1 MIKTEES
8 KTFSFSDLKLDSALI
23 LKEIIDLTLE
33 KEYSFQL
40 RKDQNLKVVNFFLDL
55 KNLEIVLDANRFNVS
70 SWVNPTFND
79 SGMFKIGLIDYDL
92 FSFELDETESF
103 LKLSINKASMKSFLL
118 MKMIDESSNL
128 IINFIS
134 QLKRINNKTDGSAK
148 SYYSKSCYFKVED
161 LIFTEY
167 IILEFNKLLKK
178 DSYNP
183 ILNYFFKGLY
193 NFGFFNNTK
202 LFPCSD
208 FSKLLYYSS
217 LYLNKSQFNK
227 FQKMAIKHFK
237 TFDQSDGEIISL
249 VFEHL
254 IDGLGELNSITS
266 IEEVL
271 DLLEIKKLDAS
282 ILNPLYKDFTKD
294 DIKSI
299 SNLIKLEKVE
309 FDNSKKFQFH
319 CVYYAFTFDLLD
331 VRQTMKSEVKL
342 FISLLNAIKQKN
354 KVQIFFPRDLNE
366 DDDLL
371 IFEEIQPLL
380 DCKYADSEIVYFDSF

>member
-8 KTFSFSDLKLDSALI
+8 KTFSFSDLTLDASLI

-128 IINFIS
+128 IINFIY
-134 QLKRINNKTDGSAK
+134 QLKRINNKTDGSAN
-148 SYYSKSCYFKVED
+148 SYYFKVED

-193 NFGFFNNTK
+193 NFGFSNNQN

-208 FSKLLYYSS
+208 FSSLLCYSS
-217 LYLNKSQFNK
+217 LYLNKSQFNE

-237 TFDQSDGEIISL
+237 TFDQSDGEIISQI
-249 VFEHL
+249 FENL
-254 IDGLGELNSITS
+254 IEGLGELNSITS
-266 IEEVL
+266 IEEVV
-271 DLLEIKKLDAS
+271 DLLEIKKLDAA
-282 ILNPLYKDFTKD
+282 ILNPLYKDFTKN

-299 SNLIKLEKVE
+299 SNIIKSGKVE

-331 VRQTMKSEVKL
+331 VR
-342 FISLLNAIKQKN
+342 
-354 KVQIFFPRDLNE
+354 
-366 DDDLL
+366 
-371 IFEEIQPLL
+371 
-380 DCKYADSEIVYFDSF
+380 

>member
-70 SWVNPTFND
+70 SWRNPTFND

-183 ILNYFFKGLY
+183 ILNYFLKDYIILDSLIIQTYSHAVISQSFYIIHLY
-193 NFGFFNNTK
+193 T
-202 LFPCSD
+202 
-208 FSKLLYYSS
+208 
-217 LYLNKSQFNK
+217 
-227 FQKMAIKHFK
+227 
-237 TFDQSDGEIISL
+237 
-249 VFEHL
+249 
-254 IDGLGELNSITS
+254 
-266 IEEVL
+266 
-271 DLLEIKKLDAS
+271 
-282 ILNPLYKDFTKD
+282 
-294 DIKSI
+294 
-299 SNLIKLEKVE
+299 
-309 FDNSKKFQFH
+309 
-319 CVYYAFTFDLLD
+319 
-331 VRQTMKSEVKL
+331 
-342 FISLLNAIKQKN
+342 
-354 KVQIFFPRDLNE
+354 
-366 DDDLL
+366 
-371 IFEEIQPLL
+371 
-380 DCKYADSEIVYFDSF
+380 

>member
-8 KTFSFSDLKLDSALI
+8 KTFTFSDLKSDATLI

-40 RKDQNLKVVNFFLDL
+40 KKDQNLKVVNFFLDL

-70 SWVNPTFND
+70 PWVNPTFND
-79 SGMFKIGLIDYDL
+79 SGIFKIGLIDYDL
-92 FSFELDETESF
+92 FSFKLDETESF
-103 LKLSINKASMKSFLL
+103 LNLSINKASMKSFLL

-134 QLKRINNKTDGSAK
+134 QLKRINNKTDVSAK
-148 SYYSKSCYFKVED
+148 SYYSNSHYFRVED

-193 NFGFFNNTK
+193 NFGFSNNK
-202 LFPCSD
+202 NLFPCSN
-208 FSKLLYYSS
+208 FSKLLCYSS
-217 LYLNKSQFNK
+217 LYLNKSQFNE
-227 FQKMAIKHFK
+227 FQKMAIKHLK
-237 TFDQSDGEIISL
+237 TFDLSDGEIISRI
-249 VFEHL
+249 FEHL
-254 IDGLGELNSITS
+254 IEGLGDLNSITS
-266 IEEVL
+266 IEEVV
-271 DLLEIKKLDAS
+271 DLLEIKRLDAA
-282 ILNPLYKDFTKD
+282 ILNSLYQDFTKD

-299 SNLIKLEKVE
+299 SNMIKLGKVE
-309 FDNSKKFQFH
+309 FDNSKSFEFNCIH
-319 CVYYAFTFDLLD
+319 HVFVFGFLDLKN
-331 VRQTMKSEVKL
+331 TMKLEVEL
-342 FISLLNAIKQKN
+342 LISLLNSIKQKN
-354 KVQIFFPRDLNE
+354 KVKIFFPRDLDE
-366 DDDLL
+366 DVDFL

-380 DCKYADSEIVYFDSF
+380 DCTYADSEIIYFDSF

>member
-8 KTFSFSDLKLDSALI
+8 KTFTFSDLRLDATLI
-23 LKEIIDLTLE
+23 LKEIIDLILE

-40 RKDQNLKVVNFFLDL
+40 KKDQNLKVVNFFLDL

-70 SWVNPTFND
+70 PWVNPTFND
-79 SGMFKIGLIDYDL
+79 SGIFKIGLIDYDL
-92 FSFELDETESF
+92 FSFKLDETESF
-103 LKLSINKASMKSFLL
+103 LNLSINKASMKSFLL

-134 QLKRINNKTDGSAK
+134 QLKRINNKTDVSAK
-148 SYYSKSCYFKVED
+148 SYYSNSHYFRVED

-193 NFGFFNNTK
+193 NFGFSNNK
-202 LFPCSD
+202 NLFPCSN
-208 FSKLLYYSS
+208 FSKLLCYSS
-217 LYLNKSQFNK
+217 LYLNKSQFNE

-237 TFDQSDGEIISL
+237 TFDLSDGEIISSI
-249 VFEHL
+249 FEYL
-254 IDGLGELNSITS
+254 IEGLGELNSITS
-266 IEEVL
+266 IEEVV
-271 DLLEIKKLDAS
+271 DLLEINKLDAA

-299 SNLIKLEKVE
+299 SNMIKSGKVE
-309 FDNSKKFQFH
+309 FDSSKTFKFY
-319 CVYYAFTFDLLD
+319 CVYYAFAFDLLD
-331 VRQTMKSEVKL
+331 VRKAMKSEVKL
-342 FISLLNAIKQKN
+342 FISLLRSIKQRN
-354 KVQIFFPRDLNE
+354 KVEIFFPSDLNE
-366 DDDLL
+366 DDDFV
-371 IFEEIQPLL
+371 IFNEIQPIL
-380 DCKYADSEIVYFDSF
+380 DCKYADSEIVYFNSF

>member
-8 KTFSFSDLKLDSALI
+8 KTFSFSDLKLDASLI
-23 LKEIIDLTLE
+23 LKEIIDLALK

-55 KNLEIVLDANRFNVS
+55 KNLEIVLDANRFNVAP
-70 SWVNPTFND
+70 WVNPTFND
-79 SGMFKIGLIDYDL
+79 SGLFKIGRIDYDL

-103 LKLSINKASMKSFLL
+103 LNLSINKASMKSFLL

-134 QLKRINNKTDGSAK
+134 QLKRINNKIDGSAK
-148 SYYSKSCYFKVED
+148 SYYFKVED

-167 IILEFNKLLKK
+167 IILEFDKLLKK
-178 DSYNP
+178 ESYNP

-193 NFGFFNNTK
+193 NFGFSNNK
-202 LFPCSD
+202 NLFPCSD
-208 FSKLLYYSS
+208 FSKLLCYSF
-217 LYLNKSQFNK
+217 LYLNKSQFNE

-237 TFDQSDGEIISL
+237 TFDLSDGEIISII
-249 VFEHL
+249 FEYL
-254 IDGLGELNSITS
+254 IEGLEELNSITS
-266 IEEVL
+266 IEEVV
-271 DLLEIKKLDAS
+271 DLLEIKKLDAA
-282 ILNPLYKDFTKD
+282 ILNPLYKDFTKN

-299 SNLIKLEKVE
+299 SNIIKSGKVE

-319 CVYYAFTFDLLD
+319 CVYYSFTFDLLD

>member
-8 KTFSFSDLKLDSALI
+8 KTFTFSDLKLDATLI

-33 KEYSFQL
+33 KDYSFQL
-40 RKDQNLKVVNFFLDL
+40 KKDQNLKVVNFFLDL

-70 SWVNPTFND
+70 PWVNPTFND

-92 FSFELDETESF
+92 FSFKLDETEGF
-103 LKLSINKASMKSFLL
+103 LNLSINKDSMKSFLL

-128 IINFIS
+128 IVNFIS
-134 QLKRINNKTDGSAK
+134 QLKMINNKTDGSSK
-148 SYYSKSCYFKVED
+148 SYYFKVED

-193 NFGFFNNTK
+193 NCGFSNNK
-202 LFPCSD
+202 NLFPCSD
-208 FSKLLYYSS
+208 FSKLLCYSS
-217 LYLNKSQFNK
+217 LYLNKSQFNE
-227 FQKMAIKHFK
+227 FQKMAIKRLK
-237 TFDQSDGEIISL
+237 TLDQSDGEIISRI
-249 VFEHL
+249 FEYL
-254 IDGLGELNSITS
+254 IEGLGELNSITS
-266 IEEVL
+266 IEEVV
-271 DLLEIKKLDAS
+271 DLLEIKKLDAA
-282 ILNPLYKDFTKD
+282 ILNPLYQDFKKD

-299 SNLIKLEKVE
+299 SHMIKLGKVE
-309 FDNSKKFQFH
+309 FDNSKSFEFNCIQHVF
-319 CVYYAFTFDLLD
+319 AFSFLDLKN
-331 VRQTMKSEVKL
+331 TMKLEVEL
-342 FISLLNAIKQKN
+342 LISLLNAIKQKN
-354 KVQIFFPRDLNE
+354 KVKIFFPRDLNE

-380 DCKYADSEIVYFDSF
+380 DCNYADSEIIYFDSF

>member
-8 KTFSFSDLKLDSALI
+8 KTFTFSDLKSDATLI

-92 FSFELDETESF
+92 FSSELDETESF

-134 QLKRINNKTDGSAK
+134 QLKRINNKTDGSAN
-148 SYYSKSCYFKVED
+148 SYYFKVED

-193 NFGFFNNTK
+193 NFGFSNNQN

-208 FSKLLYYSS
+208 FSRLLCYSS
-217 LYLNKSQFNK
+217 LYLNKSQFNE

-237 TFDQSDGEIISL
+237 TFDQSDREIISQI
-249 VFEHL
+249 FENL
-254 IDGLGELNSITS
+254 IEGLGELNSITS
-266 IEEVL
+266 IEEVV
-271 DLLEIKKLDAS
+271 DLLEIKKLDAA
-282 ILNPLYKDFTKD
+282 ILNPLYKDFTKN

-299 SNLIKLEKVE
+299 SNIIKSGKVE

-380 DCKYADSEIVYFDSF
+380 DCNYADSEIVYFDSF

>member
-8 KTFSFSDLKLDSALI
+8 KTFTFLDLKSDATLI

-55 KNLEIVLDANRFNVS
+55 KNLEIVLDANRFNIAP
-70 SWVNPTFND
+70 WVNPTFND

-92 FSFELDETESF
+92 FSFKLDETESF
-103 LKLSINKASMKSFLL
+103 LNLSIKKASMKSFLL
-118 MKMIDESSNL
+118 MKMIDESSSNL

-148 SYYSKSCYFKVED
+148 SYYFKVED

-167 IILEFNKLLKK
+167 IILEFDKLLKK
-178 DSYNP
+178 ESYNP

-193 NFGFFNNTK
+193 NFGFSNNK
-202 LFPCSD
+202 NLFPCSD
-208 FSKLLYYSS
+208 FSRLLCYSF
-217 LYLNKSQFNK
+217 LYLNKSQFNE

-237 TFDQSDGEIISL
+237 TFDQSDGEIIL
-249 VFEHL
+249 RIFENL
-254 IDGLGELNSITS
+254 IEGLGELNSITS
-266 IEEVL
+266 IEEVV
-271 DLLEIKKLDAS
+271 DLLEIKKLDAA
-282 ILNPLYKDFTKD
+282 ILNPLYKDFTKN

-299 SNLIKLEKVE
+299 SNIIKSGKVE

-342 FISLLNAIKQKN
+342 FISLLNSIEQRN
-354 KVQIFFPRDLNE
+354 KVEIFFPRDLNE

-380 DCKYADSEIVYFDSF
+380 NCKYADCEIVYFDSF

>member
-8 KTFSFSDLKLDSALI
+8 KNFTFSDLKLDATLI

-40 RKDQNLKVVNFFLDL
+40 KKDQNLEVVNFFLDL
-55 KNLEIVLDANRFNVS
+55 KNLEIVLDANRFNLS
-70 SWVNPTFND
+70 PLVNPAFND
-79 SGMFKIGLIDYDL
+79 SGLLKIDHIDYDL
-92 FSFELDETESF
+92 FSFELDEKEKF
-103 LKLSINKASMKSFLL
+103 LNLSINKDSMKSFLL
-118 MKMIDESSNL
+118 MKIIDESSSNL

-148 SYYSKSCYFKVED
+148 SYYFKVEN

-167 IILEFNKLLKK
+167 IISEFNNLLKK
-178 DSYNP
+178 ESYNP

-193 NFGFFNNTK
+193 NFGFSNNK
-202 LFPCSD
+202 NLFPSIN
-208 FSKLLYYSS
+208 FSKLLCYSS
-217 LYLNKSQFNK
+217 LYLNKSQFND
-227 FQKMAIKHFK
+227 FQKIAIKHFK
-237 TFDQSDGEIISL
+237 TFDLSDGEIISII
-249 VFEHL
+249 FEYL
-254 IDGLGELNSITS
+254 IEGLGELNSITS
-266 IEEVL
+266 IEEVI

-282 ILNPLYKDFTKD
+282 ILNPLYKDFTKN
-294 DIKSI
+294 DIKLI
-299 SNLIKLEKVE
+299 SNMIKSGKVE
-309 FDNSKKFQFH
+309 FDNSKSFQFH

-342 FISLLNAIKQKN
+342 LISLLNSIKQRN
-354 KVQIFFPRDLNE
+354 KVKIFFPRDLNE
-366 DDDLL
+366 DNDLL

>member
-8 KTFSFSDLKLDSALI
+8 KTFTFSDLKSDATLI

-40 RKDQNLKVVNFFLDL
+40 KKDQNLKVVNFFLDL
-55 KNLEIVLDANRFNVS
+55 KNLEIVLDANRFNIS
-70 SWVNPTFND
+70 PWVNPTFND
-79 SGMFKIGLIDYDL
+79 SGIFKIGLIDYDL
-92 FSFELDETESF
+92 FSFKLDETESF
-103 LKLSINKASMKSFLL
+103 LNLSINKASMKSFLL

-134 QLKRINNKTDGSAK
+134 QLKRINNKTDVSAK
-148 SYYSKSCYFKVED
+148 SYYSNSHYFKVED

-193 NFGFFNNTK
+193 NFGFSNNK
-202 LFPCSD
+202 NLFPCSN
-208 FSKLLYYSS
+208 FSNLLCYSS
-217 LYLNKSQFNK
+217 LYLNKNQFNE
-227 FQKMAIKHFK
+227 FQRMAIKHFK
-237 TFDQSDGEIISL
+237 TFDLSDGEIISRI
-249 VFEHL
+249 FEHL

-266 IEEVL
+266 IEEVVY
-271 DLLEIKKLDAS
+271 LLEIKKLDAA
-282 ILNPLYKDFTKD
+282 ILNSLYKDFSKD

-299 SNLIKLEKVE
+299 SNMIKLEKVE
-309 FDNSKKFQFH
+309 FDNSKSFEFNCIH
-319 CVYYAFTFDLLD
+319 HVFAFSFLDLKN
-331 VRQTMKSEVKL
+331 TMKLEVEL
-342 FISLLNAIKQKN
+342 LISVLNAIKQKN
-354 KVQIFFPRDLNE
+354 KVKIFFPRDLDE
-366 DDDLL
+366 DVDFL

-380 DCKYADSEIVYFDSF
+380 DCKYADSEIIYVDSF